1 MARFELSEFAI
12 DPTWDQFD
20 ACRKT
25 DLLLV
30 ADFFSV
36 IIPRSAPKHEV
47 KAVLETHLVRLGIL
61 PERERSLGVALGH
74 TPGAEATEV
83 ADGSER
89 RPRMD
94 PSGALSPGLDPLL
107 AVRLR
112 ELELEIKIQE
122 REAEALRLKAVQVS
136 AERDLELRRM
146 SLAGDKPVPLPRSSA
161 SLSTRSP
168 ATAGPQAA
176 AAPPVPKPRSPAR
189 TTAVVTELNIKH
201 NVSSAYH
208 PQSQGALERFHQTFK
223 NMLRT
228 YCFETGKDWDEGV
241 PLLLFAIRDTVQE
254 STGFSPNSLI
264 FGHSVRGP
272 LRILYDQW
280 LSPPSTSG
288 DKVLGFVSKLR
299 ERLQLARRLAKQN
312 LCSSQAE
319 MKCRYDRK
327 AIDRTFN
334 VGDHVLALLPV
345 TGSAL
350 QTRFCGPYKITEKL
364 SSTNYVLAT
373 PDRRRKFRKTH
384 VNMLKPFITRST
396 DVNVT
401 TPSPPLPPSHSF
413 VPLATAS
420 VSEYAPE
427 TDNLHLGRNCLPC
440 ARLSNT
446 QALQSITGKLSDLP
460 LAAQSDLKSLID
472 RFPSLF
478 LDIQSQTSVLQHDI
492 DVNGHP
498 PIKQHPY
505 RVSPHKRALL
515 QQETEYLLE
524 NRFAVPSNSP
534 WCSPCLLVPKPDT
547 TYRFCTDYRKVN
559 AITVPDSFPLP
570 RMEDC
575 VDRVGSAKFVTKLD
589 LLKGYW
595 QVPLTSRA
603 SDISAFATPDT
614 FLQYTVMAFG
624 LRNAPATFQRLMTI
638 VLGDVPNCDA
648 YLDDIVV
655 YSDTWEHHMQLL
667 ETVFTRLRDASLVL
681 NLEKCEFGKGVV
693 TYLGKVVGNGMVRPL
708 DAKVQAISS
717 FPTPQTPP
725 TPDFDKPFKLEVDAS
740 GTGAGAVLL
749 QEDNL
754 GIDHPLCYF
763 SRKFVKN
770 QLAYSTIEKEALAL
784 LLALQHFEDDELNA
798 DAYCALAPLLDNVSL
813 GLIFRDTENKGRESL
828 QVLRE
833 HYIGRG
839 RPRIVSLYITLTSLK
854 KADTETVTEYI
865 IRAEQIFTALRG
877 AGEAPS
883 EGLMMA
889 MIMRGLPEKYKPFT
903 LMVTHSSAEMKL
915 AEFKAKLRNF
925 EASEDAEPVA
935 EMAGERV
942 LKARTAL
949 KKRNGGSSTGMACW
963 RCGEKGHR
971 KDECTRKVWCGSC
984 KSTSHTDKAC
994 RKKERVQGSR
1004 CARAGDG
1011 GGRAASG
1018 GGRIGTRRPAG
1029 DDTTFRAET
1038 EDTCKPAQQRQIGG
1052 KGLIVDTG
1060 ATSHML
1066 NDRSRFKTFDSTF
1079 KPESHSMELAD
1090 GRRTFGLAEGRG
1102 DAQVCLID
1110 SDRHICTVTLKN
1122 ALYIPSF
1129 PQGLFSVKCATAH
1142 GAKVLFEEGNDVLM
1156 TPNGTRFN
1164 IQVCNRM
1171 YYLQTECDE
1180 NDVCNVSHDIQTWH
1194 EIMGH
1199 CNYDDILKLQDVT
1212 VGMHIKGAKRTPD
1225 KECHVCIEG
1234 KFTQTRNR
1242 NATDKV
1248 KAPLELVN
1256 TDLAGPVTNG
1266 SIDSY
1271 KYMQSFTDVCT
1282 GVVFTYFL
1290 KAKSDAVQATEKFLA
1305 DVAPYGSVKCI
1316 RSDNGTEFTSREFKT
1331 LLRKNKIRH
1340 ETSCPY
1346 SPHQNVIAEREGRTL
1361 FEMARWHDKGSPA
1374 FLVYYPTKGKVQK
1387 HRLVKFI
1394 TKTTCESETQ
1404 TQDLGFDPIINNEKT
1419 DTSRPSATSTDIQT
1433 DSPQSPGDDGEEHHR
1448 VTPQVSSS
1456 GRYPTRERKPPS
1468 YLSDYTQEDSG
1479 GDDSTLTSVDY
1490 CYRAVCGVP
1499 LTFKQAMASPQA
1511 GEWKRAMDEEMQS
1524 LEENQTF
1531 TLTKLPEGGKTVGG
1545 RWVYSIKE
1553 HGDGREQYKAR
1564 FVAKGYSQ
1572 RAGIDYGET
1581 FSPTANMTSVRVVM
1595 QKATQE
1601 NLVLHQMD
1609 VKTAYPHAP
1618 IDRDIYID
1626 QPEGYEKVGENL
1638 VCKLEKSI
1646 YGLKQSGRNWN
1657 EMLHKCL
1664 INDNFTQ
1671 NPADHC
1677 VYTKESEQAGKV
1689 IIVIWVDD
1697 LIIAA
1702 NNTSSLEQ
1710 VKAMFST
1717 RFKMKDLG
1725 RLKHFLGID
1734 FSQSDD
1740 CITMSQQR
1748 YVEKILNR
1756 FDMQECRTRKTPCE
1770 QKVDYTDDAPKM
1782 TDVRKYREAVGSL
1795 IYLATCT
1802 RPDLCFVVGK
1812 LSQHF
1817 ANPTEENWIT
1827 VKHVLRYLRGT
1838 TDKQL
1843 TFRKSS
1849 DGLGLRAYSDADW
1862 GADTSDRRSTSGYCV
1877 SMSKDSSLVSWRSK
1891 KQPTVAL
1898 STCEAEYM
1906 ALALTIQE
1914 CIYLEQLLKGMDS
1927 YEYVQTVVHEDNQGT
1942 IALVKNPVCR
1952 QRCKHVDI
1960 KYHFI
1965 RSIIKERKMTLVY
1978 CPTDKMIADAMTKP
1992 VSKVKLIQF
2001 SGVMFGASV

>member
-1 MARFELSEFAI
+1 MANQKAKWPTFDGRAEEYELWE
-12 DPTWDQFD
+12 
-20 ACRKT
+20 
-25 DLLLV
+25 
-30 ADFFSV
+30 
-36 IIPRSAPKHEV
+36 
-47 KAVLETHLVRLGIL
+47 
-61 PERERSLGVALGH
+61 ER
-74 TPGAEATEV
+74 
-83 ADGSER
+83 
-89 RPRMD
+89 
-94 PSGALSPGLDPLL
+94 
-107 AVRLR
+107 
-112 ELELEIKIQE
+112 
-122 REAEALRLKAVQVS
+122 
-136 AERDLELRRM
+136 
-146 SLAGDKPVPLPRSSA
+146 
-161 SLSTRSP
+161 
-168 ATAGPQAA
+168 
-176 AAPPVPKPRSPAR
+176 
-189 TTAVVTELNIKH
+189 
-201 NVSSAYH
+201 
-208 PQSQGALERFHQTFK
+208 
-223 NMLRT
+223 ML
-228 YCFETGKDWDEGV
+228 CCM
-241 PLLLFAIRDTVQE
+241 
-254 STGFSPNSLI
+254 
-264 FGHSVRGP
+264 H
-272 LRILYDQW
+272 
-280 LSPPSTSG
+280 
-288 DKVLGFVSKLR
+288 
-299 ERLQLARRLAKQN
+299 
-312 LCSSQAE
+312 
-319 MKCRYDRK
+319 
-327 AIDRTFN
+327 
-334 VGDHVLALLPV
+334 
-345 TGSAL
+345 
-350 QTRFCGPYKITEKL
+350 
-364 SSTNYVLAT
+364 
-373 PDRRRKFRKTH
+373 
-384 VNMLKPFITRST
+384 
-396 DVNVT
+396 
-401 TPSPPLPPSHSF
+401 
-413 VPLATAS
+413 
-420 VSEYAPE
+420 
-427 TDNLHLGRNCLPC
+427 
-440 ARLSNT
+440 
-446 QALQSITGKLSDLP
+446 
-460 LAAQSDLKSLID
+460 
-472 RFPSLF
+472 
-478 LDIQSQTSVLQHDI
+478 
-492 DVNGHP
+492 
-498 PIKQHPY
+498 
-505 RVSPHKRALL
+505 
-515 QQETEYLLE
+515 
-524 NRFAVPSNSP
+524 
-534 WCSPCLLVPKPDT
+534 
-547 TYRFCTDYRKVN
+547 
-559 AITVPDSFPLP
+559 
-570 RMEDC
+570 
-575 VDRVGSAKFVTKLD
+575 RVG
-589 LLKGYW
+589 LKETILNEPSE
-595 QVPLTSRA
+595 PLTAEERA
-603 SDISAFATPDT
+603 
-614 FLQYTVMAFG
+614 
-624 LRNAPATFQRLMTI
+624 
-638 VLGDVPNCDA
+638 
-648 YLDDIVV
+648 
-655 YSDTWEHHMQLL
+655 
-667 ETVFTRLRDASLVL
+667 
-681 NLEKCEFGKGVV
+681 K
-693 TYLGKVVGNGMVRPL
+693 
-708 DAKVQAISS
+708 
-717 FPTPQTPP
+717 
-725 TPDFDKPFKLEVDAS
+725 
-740 GTGAGAVLL
+740 
-749 QEDNL
+749 
-754 GIDHPLCYF
+754 
-763 SRKFVKN
+763 
-770 QLAYSTIEKEALAL
+770 
-784 LLALQHFEDDELNA
+784 DDELNA
-798 DAYCALAPLLDNVSL
+798 DAYCALAPLLDN
-813 GLIFRDTENKGRESL
+813 
-828 QVLRE
+828 
-833 HYIGRG
+833 
-839 RPRIVSLYITLTSLK
+839 

-877 AGEAPS
+877 ADEAPS

-915 AEFKAKLRNF
+915 AEFKATLRNF

-949 KKRNGGSSTGMACW
+949 KKRNGGSSTDVACW

-971 KDECTRKVWCGSC
+971 KDECTRKVWCGSY
-984 KSTSHTDKAC
+984 KSASHTDKAC

-1018 GGRIGTRRPAG
+1018 GGRIGARRPAG
-1029 DDTTFRAET
+1029 DDATFRAET
-1038 EDTCKPAQQRQIGG
+1038 EDTCKPAQQRQIEG

-1110 SDRHICTVTLKN
+1110 SDGHICTVTLKN

-1164 IQVCNRM
+1164 IQVCIRV

-1212 VGMHIKGAKRTPD
+1212 VGMHIKGAKRKPD

-1256 TDLAGPVTNG
+1256 TDLAGPVTSG

-1271 KYMQSFTDVCT
+1271 RYMQSFTDVCT

-1316 RSDNGTEFTSREFKT
+1316 RSDNGTEFTNREFKT

-1346 SPHQNVIAEREGRTL
+1346 SPHQNGIAEREGRTL
-1361 FEMARWHDKGSPA
+1361 FEMARCKLIDSNLPKSLWHYAVQEAAYTRNRCFNKHIGTTPYTALTGKKCDLAKMHKFGSECYAYQQDKSKLDPRCEKGLFVGHDKGSPA

-1456 GRYPTRERKPPS
+1456 GRYPTREHKPPS

-1479 GDDSTLTSVDY
+1479 GDDSTLTCVDY

-1553 HGDGREQYKAR
+1553 GGDGREQYKAR

-1581 FSPTANMTSVRVVM
+1581 FSPTANMISVRVVM

-1601 NLVLHQMD
+1601 NLILHQMD
-1609 VKTAYPHAP
+1609 VKTAYLHAP
-1618 IDRDIYID
+1618 IDRDIYMD

-1638 VCKLEKSI
+1638 VCKLEKSN

-1748 YVEKILNR
+1748 
-1756 FDMQECRTRKTPCE
+1756 
-1770 QKVDYTDDAPKM
+1770 
-1782 TDVRKYREAVGSL
+1782 
-1795 IYLATCT
+1795 
-1802 RPDLCFVVGK
+1802 
-1812 LSQHF
+1812 
-1817 ANPTEENWIT
+1817 
-1827 VKHVLRYLRGT
+1827 
-1838 TDKQL
+1838 
-1843 TFRKSS
+1843 
-1849 DGLGLRAYSDADW
+1849 
-1862 GADTSDRRSTSGYCV
+1862 
-1877 SMSKDSSLVSWRSK
+1877 
-1891 KQPTVAL
+1891 
-1898 STCEAEYM
+1898 
-1906 ALALTIQE
+1906 
-1914 CIYLEQLLKGMDS
+1914 
-1927 YEYVQTVVHEDNQGT
+1927 
-1942 IALVKNPVCR
+1942 VC
-1952 QRCKHVDI
+1952 
-1960 KYHFI
+1960 
-1965 RSIIKERKMTLVY
+1965 
-1978 CPTDKMIADAMTKP
+1978 
-1992 VSKVKLIQF
+1992 
-2001 SGVMFGASV
+2001 